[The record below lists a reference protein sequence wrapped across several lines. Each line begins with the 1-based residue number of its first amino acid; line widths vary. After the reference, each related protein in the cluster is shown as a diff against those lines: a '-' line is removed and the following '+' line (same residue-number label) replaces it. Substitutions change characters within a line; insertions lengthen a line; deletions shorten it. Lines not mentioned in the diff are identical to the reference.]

1 MNSIG
6 VRFLVVFLAIAAG
19 MFSVWLAVGV
29 KSPDSSSISPL
40 LASGESA
47 VAAAPVSANNE
58 SDKIQLRFK
67 GFQQAKDL
75 LAEFELRNG
84 TAQPILYVSYSY
96 TDRKEKNNFCTLAV
110 RQGEAVLKSDVSEC
124 RYAKEVTL
132 QTIESGDSATF
143 FVGKWDL
150 KTLLNLQAIQPEIT
164 TQIGF
169 EIFKGVEK
177 RKEIVWSEAIAFPKT
192 LD

>member
-1 MNSIG
+1 MKRIG
-6 VRFLVVFLAIAAG
+6 SRFLAVFVALASGI
-19 MFSVWLAVGV
+19 FSVWLGVGV
-29 KSPDSSSISPL
+29 KSPDSSSVPPL
-40 LASGESA
+40 LTSGENA
-47 VAAAPVSANNE
+47 VAAAPVSASDK
-58 SDKIQLRFK
+58 SDKIELRFK

-75 LAEFELRNG
+75 RAEFELMNE
-84 TAQPILYVSYSY
+84 TTQPILYVSYSY

-124 RYAKEVTL
+124 SYAKEVAL
-132 QTIESGDSATF
+132 QTLESGESATF
-143 FVGKWDL
+143 FVGKWDV
-150 KTLLNLQAIQPEIT
+150 KTLLNLQAIQQEIT

-177 RKEIVWSEAIAFPKT
+177 RKEIVWSEEIAFPKT